1 MVSYLTPMSQHFL
14 LSPAAKTLTLAG
26 VLRMTDA
33 EAEMAFRRV
42 RWPETNGE
50 PFCPK
55 CGCTTCYDC
64 RRASELGRWECKAC
78 GHGFSLTGGTLFASH
93 KLSLRT
99 YLAAIAIAMNEVKGK
114 NALALSRDLG
124 VSYKCA
130 FVLLHKIREAMASE
144 MKGRTIGGP
153 GKEAEVD
160 GGYFGGYVKP
170 ANFRENRRDRRRRYV
185 QSGKRQVVVVV
196 RERHGKS
203 LPAVFRNEVDALAFI
218 RQRVNEGTT
227 LYADEAG
234 SWNDLHSRF
243 EMFRINHQ
251 EAYSDGTAC
260 TNEAESFF
268 SRMRRGEIGHFHHVA
283 GPYLIRYAQE
293 ASWREDN
300 RRVSN
305 GDQVRAVSGL
315 AMQCKPSVDFAG
327 YWQRR
332 SKA

>member
-1 MVSYLTPMSQHFL
+1 MSQHFL
-14 LSPAAKTLTLAG
+14 LSPTAKTLTLAG
-26 VLRMTDA
+26 VMRMTDA

-55 CGCTTCYDC
+55 CGNTACYDC
-64 RRASELGRWECKAC
+64 RRASGLARWECKAC
-78 GHGFSLTGGTLFASH
+78 GHGFGLTGGTLFASH
-93 KLSLRT
+93 KLPLRS

-114 NALALSRDLG
+114 NARALSRDLG

-251 EAYSDGTAC
+251 EAYSDGQAC

-293 ASWREDN
+293 SSWREDN

-315 AMQCKPSVDFAG
+315 AMKCRPSVDFAG
-327 YWQRR
+327 YWQRAQ
-332 SKA
+332 KMPKPT